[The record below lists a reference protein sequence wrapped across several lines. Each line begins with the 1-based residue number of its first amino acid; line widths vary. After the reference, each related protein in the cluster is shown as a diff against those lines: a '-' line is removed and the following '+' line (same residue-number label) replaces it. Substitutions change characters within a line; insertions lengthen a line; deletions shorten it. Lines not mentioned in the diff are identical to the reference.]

1 MYAGIYV
8 YINTYVLNAFTSIY
22 LYTYLCPYIIL
33 CKLYNQIE
41 YLFLKWYVYTDTQN
55 YPPYIYNLWTLSCP
69 VFNVRWGNLPAQTF
83 NWEDVGFWHITNF
96 PSSIP
101 TESKSPS
108 DHKCTHTHTRTHTH
122 THIHTHIHINP
133 SNQAEKKSNQ
143 LQKEKRNQN
152 ECFWNR
158 GERAGFSS
166 LSVLKCQKLP
176 WTSGGKNLRI
186 SAIPLKLNQCKTYR
200 ES

>member
-22 LYTYLCPYIIL
+22 LYTYLGPYIIL

-41 YLFLKWYVYTDTQN
+41 DLFLKWYVYTDTQN

-122 THIHTHIHINP
+122 THARTYTSTPATKQKKKAINCKRKKETKMNV
-133 SNQAEKKSNQ
+133 SGIEEKEQDLVPYLSLNARNFPG
-143 LQKEKRNQN
+143 LQGEK
-152 ECFWNR
+152 
-158 GERAGFSS
+158 
-166 LSVLKCQKLP
+166 
-176 WTSGGKNLRI
+176 T
-186 SAIPLKLNQCKTYR
+186 
-200 ES
+200 